1 MIIKPF
7 SLIVSCQAY
16 NNEALRDSNVIA
28 RIALAAKQG
37 GASCIRANGA
47 EDIRII
53 KKLTGL
59 PVIGIYKDF
68 ECLKKSCAFIT
79 VRKNQI
85 KEIIEAGADV
95 IAIDCTRRERPE
107 SLKELFDFVRN
118 NYPHVEIVADI
129 ADVEDVK
136 LVAHLKPN
144 YFSTTLSGYT
154 DYTEKVEKPDI
165 NLIREIKKVTDIPV
179 IAEGHYKMPEEIR
192 KALIKGAHAVV
203 VGTAI
208 TRPHIIT
215 KRFFEAISDLSENTK
230 ILGIDIGGTWIRMEK
245 ISLDRKILGRYKI
258 RNPQNK
264 EKILSIIYEVLA
276 KEKDITHIGIASA
289 GRIDVESGIV
299 TFASENIKNW
309 TGVNLKEE
317 ILKMANIEPVVDNDA
332 NAATFAQWSVSQEE
346 NMVLIT
352 VGTGIGSGAIV
363 NGRLLRGKNGGA
375 FEVGHILYP
384 ENKLIC
390 TCGKV
395 GCIETLIRGEKLR
408 KTYELNKEEEKEKL
422 ASKYAWLIDM
432 IKMFVDFE
440 KIYLYGVIKNYGEEF
455 LCRIRK
461 QYEQL
466 SSLNNGQD
474 ILFSN
479 LDEFG
484 GAYGAALESL
494 FLGRKKNE

>member
-1 MIIKPF
+1 
-7 SLIVSCQAY
+7 
-16 NNEALRDSNVIA
+16 
-28 RIALAAKQG
+28 
-37 GASCIRANGA
+37 
-47 EDIRII
+47 
-53 KKLTGL
+53 
-59 PVIGIYKDF
+59 
-68 ECLKKSCAFIT
+68 
-79 VRKNQI
+79 
-85 KEIIEAGADV
+85 
-95 IAIDCTRRERPE
+95 
-107 SLKELFDFVRN
+107 
-118 NYPHVEIVADI
+118 
-129 ADVEDVK
+129 
-136 LVAHLKPN
+136 
-144 YFSTTLSGYT
+144 
-154 DYTEKVEKPDI
+154 
-165 NLIREIKKVTDIPV
+165 
-179 IAEGHYKMPEEIR
+179 
-192 KALIKGAHAVV
+192 
-203 VGTAI
+203 
-208 TRPHIIT
+208 
-215 KRFFEAISDLSENTK
+215 
-230 ILGIDIGGTWIRMEK
+230 
-245 ISLDRKILGRYKI
+245 
-258 RNPQNK
+258 
-264 EKILSIIYEVLA
+264 
-276 KEKDITHIGIASA
+276 
-289 GRIDVESGIV
+289 
-299 TFASENIKNW
+299 
-309 TGVNLKEE
+309 
-317 ILKMANIEPVVDNDA
+317 
-332 NAATFAQWSVSQEE
+332 
-346 NMVLIT
+346 MVLIT

>member
-16 NNEALRDSNVIA
+16 DNEALRDSNVIA

-47 EDIRII
+47 EDIRKI

-107 SLKELFDFVRN
+107 PLKELFEFVRN
-118 NYPHVEIVADI
+118 NYPHIEIVADI
-129 ADVEDVK
+129 ADLEDVK
-136 LVAHLKPN
+136 LVANLKPD

-165 NLIREIKKVTDIPV
+165 NLIKEIKKITEIPV
-179 IAEGHYKMPEEIR
+179 IAEGHYKAPEEVR
-192 KALIKGAHAVV
+192 KAFINGAYAVV

-208 TRPHIIT
+208 TRPHVIT
-215 KRFFEAISDLSENTK
+215 QRFFEAISDLSQNTK
-230 ILGIDIGGTWIRMEK
+230 SLGIDIGGTWIRVEK
-245 ISLDRKILGRYKI
+245 ISFDRKVLGKYKI

-264 EKILSIIYEVLA
+264 EKIFSIIHEILT
-276 KEKDITHIGIASA
+276 KETDITHIGIASA

-317 ILKMANIEPVVDNDA
+317 ILKMVNIEPIVDNDA
-332 NAATFAQWSVSQEE
+332 NAATFAQWSETQEK

-363 NGRLLRGKNGGA
+363 NGRLLRGKSGGA
-375 FEVGHILYP
+375 FEIGHILYP

-395 GCIETLIRGEKLR
+395 GCIETLIKADKLR
-408 KTYELNKEEEKEKL
+408 VAYELNKEEEKEKL
-422 ASKYAWLIDM
+422 ANKYAWLIDM

-440 KIYLYGVIKNYGEEF
+440 KIYLYGVVKNYGEDF
-455 LCRIRK
+455 LYRVRK
-461 QYEQL
+461 EYEQF
-466 SSLNNGQD
+466 STLNNGQD